1 MSYDVQS
8 FYGSAK
14 VYVRRII
21 LRPPCEEIEVY
32 RHSELSF
39 AYSFH
44 EPSRISSIV
53 VDGKHAPVVKNAR
66 LYRIPEFG
74 PTSTVSIS
82 VLQECVCYVRV
93 YVLSGET
100 FEDDRYHFSWTRNVQ
115 FFRSPS
121 EVVEYAQSLTS
132 VRVDNSDWFD
142 RIRSTLLSSQG
153 LRDMHLVFYSYTNT
167 MSPDWSEMQTFI
179 SGMPGLESLRVSHH
193 SVRPFVFEIFTNTPR
208 KLKLDGHMELV
219 GLERLTNVEDLTVCS
234 GGYQTIVVPPEIVHF
249 LPNLKRLSMAG
260 TSIPFALTTLRMT
273 ELKLYDMSLTFTDC
287 VSIGRLLR
295 RNQLRKLEIS
305 RCPNVRKHGFRPVLM
320 PLLDGSNT
328 SLLELKLLE
337 NDLSKHV
344 YYMLEDIVHFCP
356 TLQCLVVPS
365 GPFFAQAVAK
375 RQSYFSTLG
384 NVRIAS
390 KSVSVM
396 DGSALAR
403 ALTVTQQWLGVFVSV
418 YRRKNRVWH
427 QVGTREVVCAP
438 LEFDEYS

>member
-21 LRPPCEEIEVY
+21 LRPPCEEVEVY
-32 RHSELSF
+32 CHSELSF
-39 AYSFH
+39 AYSFQ

-100 FEDDRYHFSWTRNVQ
+100 FEDDRYHFSWTTNVQ

-121 EVVEYAQSLTS
+121 EVVEYARTLTS
-132 VRVDNSDWFD
+132 VRVDNSYWFD
-142 RIRSTLLSSQG
+142 RIRSPLLSSQG
-153 LRDMHLVFYSYTNT
+153 LRDMHLVFHSYTHT
-167 MSPDWSEMQTFI
+167 TSPDWSEMQTFI
-179 SGMPGLESLRVSHH
+179 SSMPGLESLRVSHH
-193 SVRPFVFEIFTNTPR
+193 SARPFVFEVFTNTPR
-208 KLKLDGHMELV
+208 KLKLDGNMELV
-219 GLERLTNVEDLTVCS
+219 GLERLTNVEDLTICS
-234 GGYQTIVVPPEIVHF
+234 GGYQIPPEIVRF
-249 LPNLKRLSMAG
+249 LPNLNRLSLAG
-260 TSIPFALTTLRMT
+260 TSITFALTALRMT
-273 ELKLYDMSLTFTDC
+273 ELKLYNMSLTFTDC
-287 VSIGRLLR
+287 VTIGRLLR
-295 RNQLRKLEIS
+295 RNQLAKLDIS
-305 RCPNVRKHGFRPVLM
+305 RCPHVRKHGFRPVLM

-328 SLLELKLLE
+328 SLLELRLLE

-344 YYMLEDIVHFCP
+344 YYMLEDIVYFCP
-356 TLQCLVVPS
+356 TLQRLVVPS
-365 GPFFAQAVAK
+365 GPFFDQTVAK

-403 ALTVTQQWLGVFVSV
+403 ALTVTQQCLGMFAGV

-438 LEFDEYS
+438 LEFDEY